1 MPSTIFSSVFMV
13 LLSSTVITPSFPTFS
28 IAVLINSPMTA
39 SPRGNACHL
48 SDAFFIGNGLADF
61 PELFSTQTST
71 ALSIPL
77 LRIMGFAPAAT
88 FFAAFFDYCLR
99 QNNCGCGAVAG
110 NVVGFGGH
118 FLDDLRAHVFKL
130 VFEFD
135 FLGDCHAV
143 VGDEG
148 LPYLRSMTTFLPL
161 GPSVILTVS
170 GELIYAGFKSG
181 SRVRSV
187 FDLFAIIFY
196 APYFRL
202 KLFIR
207 LSPKCRSVL

>member
-1 MPSTIFSSVFMV
+1 
-13 LLSSTVITPSFPTFS
+13 
-28 IAVLINSPMTA
+28 VLI
-39 SPRGNACHL
+39 GNACHL

-61 PELFSTQTST
+61 PELFDADVDGLVDTSFEDNGIC
-71 ALSIPL
+71 ARSHV
-77 LRIMGFAPAAT
+77 
-88 FFAAFFDYCLR
+88 FAAFFDYCLR

-148 LPYLRSMTTFLPL
+148 AAVFAVYDHVSAL
-161 GPSVILTVS
+161 GAECDFNGV

-187 FDLFAIIFY
+187 FDLFCHNFLCSLFQIVM
-196 APYFRL
+196 
-202 KLFIR
+202 FIR